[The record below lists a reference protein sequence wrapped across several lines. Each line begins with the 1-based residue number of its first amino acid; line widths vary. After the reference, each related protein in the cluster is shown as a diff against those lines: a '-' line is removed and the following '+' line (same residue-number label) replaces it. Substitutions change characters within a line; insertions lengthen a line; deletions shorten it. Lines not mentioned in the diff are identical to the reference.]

1 MKVISEISLRDFKF
15 WSGGEDRAKNCTD
28 EQLDKIESIMES
40 DAPESGW
47 TDDDINNFFWFDFDT
62 IADWLGYKDE
72 KHFDA
77 GVREDD
83 VKEAQDWFEK
93 KISTSRI
100 CQGLDL
106 DIPKE
111 RGYEVTYNETIKG
124 SIEEE
129 LADAVIHLL
138 DLAGLRGISLEPAM
152 KDINSDVIDDSADS
166 CVSETFTETIYA
178 ISTLPVR
185 YDGLFDFPTTVNDMI
200 VSIFGLAKHL
210 EIDLF
215 WHIEQKMR
223 YNELREKMHG
233 KKY

>member
-1 MKVISEISLRDFKF
+1 MT
-15 WSGGEDRAKNCTD
+15 W
-28 EQLDKIESIMES
+28 
-40 DAPESGW
+40 
-47 TDDDINNFFWFDFDT
+47 
-62 IADWLGYKDE
+62 
-72 KHFDA
+72 
-77 GVREDD
+77 
-83 VKEAQDWFEK
+83 VKTV
-93 KISTSRI
+93 SYT
-100 CQGLDL
+100 
-106 DIPKE
+106 
-111 RGYEVTYNETIKG
+111 
-124 SIEEE
+124 
-129 LADAVIHLL
+129 HL
-138 DLAGLRGISLEPAM
+138 
-152 KDINSDVIDDSADS
+152 INSDVIDDSADS